1 MNKIKLFIY
10 ITALFVFSISPV
22 NAQED
27 PTPTSTSEAIREK
40 VQEKVN
46 AVLDKPFAYL
56 GTVTDIT
63 GLNIQ
68 IGKFSLDNGQTNSSS
83 EIQQIATDDNT
94 AFVSVGKTIKTI
106 VFDDV
111 AIGDFIVAMGYKT
124 GNGVLEAKRILTTEA
139 LQSSG
144 RESNIFTIREIE
156 SGDISVNTNGDSE
169 TYTVTT
175 KNADIYFLDDEGEA
189 DSLRVSELNI
199 EDKIIVVGV
208 DVEGEIEART
218 IRVISFATGTESVNE
233 EE

>member
-1 MNKIKLFIY
+1 MNKITLFIY

-218 IRVISFATGTESVNE
+218 IRVISFATDTESVNE